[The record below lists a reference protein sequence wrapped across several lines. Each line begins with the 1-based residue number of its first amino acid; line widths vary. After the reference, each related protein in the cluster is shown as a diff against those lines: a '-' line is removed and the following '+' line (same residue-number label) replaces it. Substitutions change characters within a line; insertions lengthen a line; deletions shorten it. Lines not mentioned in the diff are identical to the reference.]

1 MNEISTLINHK
12 SQCKIMVTWLMFN
25 ARPQATAPITMQ
37 HNSHVADVLY
47 IVTCQTCCLQE
58 RCAAPPPAIM
68 RAGDVAKAVPV
79 RRMDLSPAVSV
90 YETVGQAATIG
101 SPPRSQRLPGESCFV
116 SFVHNVFMGAESP
129 HYTLIFK
136 GFFLYTFLTP
146 PTVKWKHLLY
156 RPTV

>member
-12 SQCKIMVTWLMFN
+12 SQCKIMVTWLMYN

-58 RCAAPPPAIM
+58 RCAARPSATM

-90 YETVGQAATIG
+90 YETVGRAATIG
-101 SPPRSQRLPGESCFV
+101 GRLRSQRLPGKTCFV
-116 SFVHNVFMGAESP
+116 SFFHNVFMGAESLY
-129 HYTLIFK
+129 YTNF
-136 GFFLYTFLTP
+136 
-146 PTVKWKHLLY
+146 
-156 RPTV
+156 